1 MQIIDTFD
9 DFYQLFKDHLDED
22 VEDLII
28 RWEQYISN
36 YPELEIKCKSDYLEF
51 GYDWVEIATTKV
63 FNRTKLDFNLMNLIH
78 NRVKKLIN
86 PILLASAQTFHVE
99 HFGNIVLYCGLGNGA
114 GWVDTYQGKRA
125 ILFGLEKIAE
135 LNISQDEDLKSLIAH
150 ELCHVIHFELRGTDC
165 LEGELTLYH
174 QGIWQL
180 YIEGFAQYYQSKLL
194 EQSDDY
200 RGSEWVGQC
209 AFLQDELKK
218 LFLEG
223 LTHEEI
229 GIQKF
234 FGDWFEVMGV
244 QDAGYFL
251 GAKMIEELSEQ
262 YTIEEIA
269 CLDLI
274 EIESNILRFLKS

>member
-9 DFYQLFKDHLDED
+9 DFYQLFKDHLDEN

-28 RWEQYISN
+28 RWEQYIAN
-36 YPELEIKCKSDYLEF
+36 YPELEIKCKTDYSEF
-51 GYDWVEIATTKV
+51 GYDWVEIAKTKV
-63 FNRTKLDFNLMNLIH
+63 FNRTKLDFNLMKIIH
-78 NRVKKLIN
+78 NKMKTLIES
-86 PILLASAQTFHVE
+86 ILLASKKTFHVE
-99 HFGNIVLYCGLGNGA
+99 HFGNIILYCGLGNGA

-125 ILFGLEKIAE
+125 ILFGLEKISE

-165 LEGELTLYH
+165 LEGELTSYH

-180 YIEGFAQYYQSKLL
+180 YTEGFAQYYQSRLL

-200 RGSEWVGQC
+200 RGSEWLSKC
-209 AFLQDELKK
+209 EFLYDDLKE

-223 LTHEEI
+223 LIHEEI
-229 GIQKF
+229 GIQQF
-234 FGDWFEVMGV
+234 FGDWFEVLGV

-251 GAKMIEELSEQ
+251 GAKMIDELSHH
-262 YTIEEIA
+262 YTIEEMA
-269 CLDLI
+269 NFDLDEL
-274 EIESNILRFLKS
+274 ELKSLSFLKS